1 MHDSLIS
8 YIHDVPDFPQPGILF
23 RDITP
28 LLRSPLAFQTAIQ
41 QLAAPFREQRIQ
53 VVAAAESRGF
63 LFGAPLAL
71 ELGAGFVPIRKPGKL
86 PRATESRQY
95 DLEYGQDQL
104 QIHRD
109 AIHPG
114 ERVLL
119 VDDVLA
125 TGGTMKACAELVQSR
140 GGLIVSCAFLIEL
153 HLLHGREKLA
163 PHKILSLIEYA

>member
-153 HLLHGREKLA
+153 HFLHGREKLA